1 MTAASGD
8 AVAKEPPRPLPGN
21 CLLFHPI
28 PADDEP
34 DTQAP
39 PDTAHAPGADRRTHE
54 LPRPAD
60 RPRAHHESLVQERNT
75 TMTSLNGATVL
86 VTGANGGLGTEL
98 VKAALDRGARRVYA
112 TARSPK
118 EWGDER
124 VVPLRLDVADP
135 EAVDRIARQ
144 AGDTT
149 ILINNAAVYP
159 KGDLLTASAE
169 DITTTIDTNLLGPIR
184 LTQTLAPA
192 LRSAR
197 GALVNVGS
205 VLGWLAIGKAH
216 SVSKAGLWMATNAF
230 RLELAPA
237 GVQVLGVYAGPTD
250 TPMQAGN
257 DPAGMNKPSDVASAI
272 LDAVEAGDHELFV
285 DELTTK
291 VHTALS
297 APVTAL
303 YPALAQ

>member
-1 MTAASGD
+1 
-8 AVAKEPPRPLPGN
+8 
-21 CLLFHPI
+21 
-28 PADDEP
+28 
-34 DTQAP
+34 
-39 PDTAHAPGADRRTHE
+39 
-54 LPRPAD
+54 
-60 RPRAHHESLVQERNT
+60 
-75 TMTSLNGATVL
+75 MTSLNGSTVFI
-86 VTGANGGLGTEL
+86 TGANGGLGTEL

-124 VVPLRLDVADP
+124 VVPLPLDVADP
-135 EAVDRIARQ
+135 DVVDRIARQ
-144 AGDTT
+144 TGDTT

-159 KGDLLTASAE
+159 KGDLLTAPTE
-169 DITTTIDTNLLGPIR
+169 DITATLATNLLGPIH
-184 LTQTLAPA
+184 LTRVLAPA
-192 LRSAR
+192 LRSAK
-197 GALVNVGS
+197 GALVNIGS
-205 VLGWLAIGKAH
+205 VLSWFAVGKAH

-257 DPAGMNKPSDVASAI
+257 DPAGMNQPSDVAASI
-272 LDAVEAGDHELFV
+272 FDAVEAGDNELIV